1 MNVFFF
7 NTSPASQPHH
17 SKQPEALRRIWRSVR
32 QRKRCEMNQS
42 SNQPAKH
49 AACINADQRDD
60 HYDFIVCGSGSSGS
74 VVAARLA
81 ESPEARV
88 LLIEAGG
95 TDDVPSVMVPSQWPA
110 NLGSER
116 DWKFTAQPNQHLN
129 GRAIPLSMGKVL
141 GGGSS
146 INLMVWARGH
156 KGDWDNF
163 AAEAGDASWGYE
175 SILKIY
181 RRIEDWQGARDR
193 RRRGVGGPVYVQT
206 AVNPQPIAHAMLE
219 AAASLGLPTFDS
231 PNGEMMEGRGG
242 AAITDLV
249 VRDGQRSSIFRS
261 YVYPRRSQP
270 NLTVLTHALVCRLL
284 ISGTSVTGVEV
295 MQGSARH
302 RYFAAHEVILSLG
315 AINTPKI
322 LMQSGIGPEEEL
334 RRHGIHVVQHLPG
347 VGRNHQDH
355 VAFGCMFEYR
365 EPQQISNQGS
375 EATLYWKTDA
385 SADLPDMFHCQIEF
399 PVPSTQTALLG
410 VPAHGWTMFAGLAHP
425 KSRGLVRLS
434 GPDAT
439 DPVVI
444 EARTLSHP
452 DDRRAALE
460 SIDICRRLGNAA
472 AFKKLVKREA
482 LPGELDNWAMENFA
496 RNAAV
501 TYWHQSCTAK
511 MGRDAMSVVDN
522 QLRVYGVQKLRVADA
537 SIMPHVTSGNTMA
550 PCVVIGEKAAEAIRA
565 SYNLQTS
572 VSEG

>member
-1 MNVFFF
+1 
-7 NTSPASQPHH
+7 
-17 SKQPEALRRIWRSVR
+17 
-32 QRKRCEMNQS
+32 
-42 SNQPAKH
+42 
-49 AACINADQRDD
+49 
-60 HYDFIVCGSGSSGS
+60 
-74 VVAARLA
+74 
-81 ESPEARV
+81 
-88 LLIEAGG
+88 
-95 TDDVPSVMVPSQWPA
+95 
-110 NLGSER
+110 
-116 DWKFTAQPNQHLN
+116 
-129 GRAIPLSMGKVL
+129 
-141 GGGSS
+141 
-146 INLMVWARGH
+146 
-156 KGDWDNF
+156 
-163 AAEAGDASWGYE
+163 
-175 SILKIY
+175 
-181 RRIEDWQGARDR
+181 
-193 RRRGVGGPVYVQT
+193 
-206 AVNPQPIAHAMLE
+206 
-219 AAASLGLPTFDS
+219 
-231 PNGEMMEGRGG
+231 
-242 AAITDLV
+242 
-249 VRDGQRSSIFRS
+249 
-261 YVYPRRSQP
+261 
-270 NLTVLTHALVCRLL
+270 
-284 ISGTSVTGVEV
+284 
-295 MQGSARH
+295 MQGSARR
-302 RYFAAHEVILSLG
+302 RYFAAHEVVLSLG

-334 RRHGIHVVQHLPG
+334 RRYGIQVVQHLPG

-365 EPQQISNQGS
+365 EPQQIGNQGS

-399 PVPSTQTALLG
+399 PVPSAQTALLG

-444 EARTLSHP
+444 EAHTLSHP
-452 DDRRAALE
+452 DDRKAALE
-460 SIDICRRLGNAA
+460 SIDLCRRLGNAA

-482 LPGELDNWAMENFA
+482 LPGELDSCDMENFA

-522 QLRVYGVQKLRVADA
+522 QLRVYGVQKLRVADS